1 MSISILQLLNK
12 TNQNIYIRDVIE
24 QDKGPSRAILNTKY
38 LFNAY
43 IYSHLRG
50 GKKYK
55 LDFDE
60 LDIESILKFHKYT
73 NEIEKIIEELAGY
86 LVSSEKHNKFVKNIS
101 KLVLKATEDED
112 LQIHFEY
119 CYDIKYLENKAFKYM
134 NSYALIQSGGK
145 VGFIAKDKDVLEIYS
160 KHDLK
165 IKFENKKLKAL
176 FSKKINNPVDIF
188 TSSKNREDYTSIV
201 FKDPSKVKP
210 YEYNLFKGWPYK
222 PIKSVDTSFYWD
234 FVRKV
239 IANNDTL
246 IFNVICS
253 WMAKT
258 IQNPFWKGTA
268 LVIIGEKG
276 CGKGTFVKV
285 FASLFGHYFM
295 ESADPKRI
303 FGSFNSH
310 LQNCLLLYGNEAFWS
325 GQKADES
332 KLKSLITDIDFV
344 YEIKGSMTYKGEN
357 YTHLIL
363 DSNSDHVVLVTADER
378 RYTISHAASTYRGNF
393 EFFEQFNKLVSTK
406 EFKESL
412 MYDLM
417 NFNYKPWEKYLYKA
431 PMSEAVMDQLLHSL
445 DLYEQ
450 WWFDVLENGSFG
462 EQLCNFDSDLSVRVS
477 NEALHESFKSFLK
490 ANGKKNYDSTATFI
504 KSIKKRFLPNDLII
518 KETIKSQDGKNAKII
533 SSLDRCRAI
542 FTKKYGVEINSAI
555 NEWQVKTMPN
565 YISKGY

>member
-1 MSISILQLLNK
+1 MSVSVLQLLDK
-12 TNQNIYIRDVIE
+12 INQSIYIRDVIE
-24 QDKGPSRAILNTKY
+24 PEKGASKAVLNTKH
-38 LFNAY
+38 FFDAY
-43 IYSHLRG
+43 IYSYLHG
-50 GKKYK
+50 GKKYR

-60 LDIESILKFHKYT
+60 LDIESILDFHR
-73 NEIEKIIEELAGY
+73 ESDQIEKIIEELARY
-86 LVSSEKHNKFVKNIS
+86 LVSSKKKKRFVRNVS
-101 KLVLKATEDED
+101 KIVLNTTKDEE
-112 LQIHFEY
+112 LQEFFEST
-119 CYDIKYLENKAFKYM
+119 YDNEELERQAFKYM
-134 NSYALIQSGGK
+134 KSYALIQSGGK
-145 VGFIAKDKDVLEIYS
+145 VGFIAKDKEALEIYS

-176 FSKKINNPVDIF
+176 FSKKSKNPVDVF

-210 YEYNLFKGWPYK
+210 FEYNLFKNWFFK
-222 PIKSVDTSFYWD
+222 PIKSMDTAFYWD
-234 FVRKV
+234 FVRRV
-239 IANNDTL
+239 IANDDEL

-276 CGKGTFVKV
+276 CGKGSFIKV

-363 DSNSDHVVLVTADER
+363 DSNSDHVVSVTADER
-378 RYTISHAASTYRGNF
+378 RYIISHASSCYRGNF
-393 EFFEQFNKLVSTK
+393 EFFEEFNKLVSTK

-417 NFNYKPWEKYLYKA
+417 NFDYKPWEKYLYKA
-431 PMSEAVMDQLLHSL
+431 PMTEAVMDQLLHSL

-462 EQLCNFDSDLSVRVS
+462 EQLCNLDTDMSVRVS
-477 NEALHESFKSFLK
+477 NEALHESFKSFLR
-490 ANGKKNYDSTATFI
+490 ANGKKNYDATATFV
-504 KSIKKRFLPNDLII
+504 KSIKKRFLPNELII

-533 SSLDRCRAI
+533 ASLDKCRAL
-542 FTKKYGVEINSAI
+542 FSNKYGVEINSAI
-555 NEWQVKTMPN
+555 TEWQVKTMPN
-565 YISKGY
+565 YINKGY

>member
-1 MSISILQLLNK
+1 MSTSILQLLNK
-12 TNQNIYIRDVIE
+12 TNQDIYIRDVIQPE
-24 QDKGPSRAILNTKY
+24 KGASRAILSTKH

-43 IYSHLRG
+43 IYSYLHG
-50 GKKYK
+50 GKKYR

-60 LDIESILKFHKYT
+60 VDIESILELHK
-73 NEIEKIIEELAGY
+73 ESDQIEKIIEELAGY
-86 LVSSEKHNKFVKNIS
+86 LMISKKHKRFVKNVS
-101 KLVLKATEDED
+101 KLILKITKDEE
-112 LQIHFEY
+112 LQEHFETH
-119 CYDIKYLENKAFKYM
+119 YDIKSLEDKAFKYM

-165 IKFENKKLKAL
+165 IKFENKKLRAL
-176 FSKKINNPVDIF
+176 FSKKILNPVDIF

-201 FKDPSKVKP
+201 FKEPSKVKP

-222 PIKSVDTSFYWD
+222 PIKSVDTSFYWN
-234 FVRKV
+234 FVRQV
-239 IANNDTL
+239 IANEDEL
-246 IFNVICS
+246 IFKVICS

-258 IQNPFWKGTA
+258 IQTPFWKGTA
-268 LVIIGEKG
+268 IVIIGEKG

-325 GQKADES
+325 GQKSDES
-332 KLKSLITDIDFV
+332 KLKSIVTDIDHV
-344 YEIKGSMTYKGEN
+344 YEIKGSMTYKGDN

-363 DSNSDHVVLVTADER
+363 DSNSDHVVCVTADER
-378 RYTISHAASTYRGNF
+378 RWITTKAKSIYRGDF
-393 EFFEQFNKLVSTK
+393 EFFEKFNKLVSTK

-417 NFNYKPWEKYLYKA
+417 NFDYKPWERHLYKA
-431 PMSEAVMDQLLHSL
+431 PMTEAVMDQLLHSL

-450 WWFDVLENGSFG
+450 WWYDVLENGSFG
-462 EQLCNFDSDLSVRVS
+462 EQLCNLDTDMSVRVS
-477 NEALHESFKSFLK
+477 NEALHESFKSFLR
-490 ANGKKNYDSTATFI
+490 ANGKKNYDATATFI
-504 KSIKKRFLPNDLII
+504 KSIKKRFLPNELII

-533 SSLDRCRAI
+533 ASLDKCRT
-542 FTKKYGVEINSAI
+542 FFSNKYGVEINSAI

-565 YISKGY
+565 YMNKGL